1 MRLRSSPTSSR
12 SRWGRAEVSPQ
23 ASLTLQYLIVA
34 LAVAVSAW
42 VVFRKQ
48 APAAARRL
56 RIALALPLLR
66 EGRPAWLRACGRRIA
81 PVPSAVADGCGG
93 CNDCGPR
100 DH

>member
-1 MRLRSSPTSSR
+1 M
-12 SRWGRAEVSPQ
+12 SPQ

-56 RIALALPLLR
+56 RIALALPLVR
-66 EGRPAWLRACGRRIA
+66 EGRPAWVRVIGRNIA
-81 PVPSAVADGCGG
+81 PPSKAADGCGSCSG
-93 CNDCGPR
+93 CDDDSR
-100 DH
+100 KQSA